1 MQTTF
6 FIKFDV
12 IYLQSTTFKPSLEIQ
27 TTDDLIPQLQYQNQ
41 DLISWSIIME
51 KTNKLLNTEKGSR
64 REANLLWPRQKEDEQ
79 LWREL
84 YKKSKA

>member
-12 IYLQSTTFKPSLEIQ
+12 IYLQSTIFKPSLEIHI
-27 TTDDLIPQLQYQNQ
+27 TDDLIPQLQYQNQ